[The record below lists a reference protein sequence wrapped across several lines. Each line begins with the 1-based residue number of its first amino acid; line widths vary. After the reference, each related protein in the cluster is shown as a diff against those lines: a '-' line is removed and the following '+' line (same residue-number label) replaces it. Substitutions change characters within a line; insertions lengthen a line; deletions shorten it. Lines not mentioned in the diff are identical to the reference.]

1 MEQLCQPVGIAAVI
15 HNIFRSFL
23 SHSGLQAAN
32 QSKSGMGVQYYQRS
46 DYHQQ
51 CQSRA
56 FTTWSSIVSCSLH
69 KPRVARRHA
78 VDSAC
83 CRINQF
89 PQTHARIKYANL
101 IQPTTNVAL
110 LLHMTAGAPY
120 EFLLCSQFHPRSLH
134 LYAVLVLCERFQPS
148 LSCFFHLLKVN
159 KSIGIIKAPSRTHW
173 ESLHMSTC
181 PSRSEKRHSSLIYV
195 SKCFL
200 FFSCP
205 ESFLNDKHS
214 FYGE

>member
-1 MEQLCQPVGIAAVI
+1 M
-15 HNIFRSFL
+15 HFYF
-23 SHSGLQAAN
+23 SGLPVPH
-32 QSKSGMGVQYYQRS
+32 MS
-46 DYHQQ
+46 DSQ
-51 CQSRA
+51 
-56 FTTWSSIVSCSLH
+56 
-69 KPRVARRHA
+69 
-78 VDSAC
+78 
-83 CRINQF
+83 
-89 PQTHARIKYANL
+89 
-101 IQPTTNVAL
+101 
-110 LLHMTAGAPY
+110 

-134 LYAVLVLCERFQPS
+134 LYAILVLCERFQPS

-214 FYGE
+214 FYGEWLIAHRCCCWLASSLCSTLAHCMLCYCKCSHEYSWNFASRSDKKKTGVQKFWCVQ